1 MARLEELQQSV
12 MVKGILP
19 NEPVTVVM
27 VNWRSNEAV
36 GIVYEDSDGNLGRD
50 LLFRDRE
57 STLEIV
63 TVGPAWNFD
72 GDGKIFRLISE
83 AYRIQLAHLFDPWLA
98 VHTSQVEPLPHQITA
113 VYEEMLPRQP
123 LRYLLADD
131 PGAGK
136 TIMTGLYL
144 KELLVRGDLERCLIV
159 CPGSLIEQWQ
169 TELSQRFGLSFEIFT
184 REKFNTA
191 RTGNLFQEENFLICR
206 LDQLS
211 RDQNNTYQKKLKA
224 TRWDVIVCD
233 EAHKMSVT
241 VSGNKPS
248 FTKRYRLGQL
258 LGKLTRHFLLLTA
271 TPHNGKEAEFQGFMA
286 LLDAD
291 RFEGHLREGVSAV
304 DTSDLMRRMVKENLL
319 KFDETR
325 LFPERFAYTVNYGLS
340 ELETNLYD
348 EVTEYVHKEMN
359 RAYEIKGQR
368 GNRIGFALTIL
379 QRRLA
384 SSPEA
389 IYHSIRRRRERLE
402 IWLQEEMSQKHDA
415 DAQLENQKGMS
426 EIPKDT
432 EEIDEFY
439 DEISAEEVEEKEEE
453 IIARASAARTIA
465 ELQAEIHTLRDLEVL
480 AQRVRQ
486 NNTDRKWEELS
497 SLLQGKSDAPAA
509 EELFE
514 SQGPRPKLI
523 IFTEHRDTLRYLT
536 ERLRTLIGHP
546 KAVVTIHGGM
556 RSEDRKKVQGAF
568 MEDQNVQILVATDAA
583 GEGINLHRAHLM
595 VNYDLPW
602 NPNRI
607 EQRFGRIHRIG
618 QTKVCHLWNLVASE
632 TREGQVYSTLLNKLE
647 QQCKAL
653 GGAVFDV
660 LGKCFSE
667 TSLRDLLVRAIRE
680 GNTPEARAWRTEVI
694 NDMLDLE
701 RLRALINENVLVDRT
716 IDMSRLGDIRE
727 DMERAEAQRLQPHFI
742 ASFFREA
749 FVTLDGKLHKRESG
763 RYEVSYVPPVIRDYN
778 SGVGHR
784 ILYEYDRI
792 TFEKEKVNIEKKP
805 PAELVYPGHPLLDAT
820 LNAILDR
827 NRNLLKQGTVLIDS
841 NERSAEVRV
850 LFYLEHAIQDGRV
863 DSDGNRQV
871 VSRQMQFLEINSE
884 RMVSMPGY
892 APYLDYR
899 PVDEK
904 DKNEVSQ
911 VKNLLELPWLREDL
925 ESKIIDYAVEHLV
938 PRHLNDVKGHKDNL
952 VCKTMVAV
960 EERLK
965 KEINYWNNQA
975 NELEQKAEDHKERV
989 KLLEALVVAWG
1000 RFRELGVDV
1009 DNLQRDISNY
1019 EQELQRE
1026 TARANAVKQNAARAR
1041 QRAEDLKNRLEKR
1054 MEELNQELHISPMEP
1069 VVIGGALIVPQSLLE
1084 ASDIETATPLAVSK
1098 ADRDRIDKLAIAAVM
1113 EAERRLGRVPTEM
1126 PHHKRGYDIESKDPK
1141 TNQLLFI
1148 EVKGKT
1154 VGSTSVTVSKTQI
1167 LTSCNKRNNFI
1178 LAIVEIDGDNAGEP
1192 LYIRDPFQ
1200 EEPDFRVE
1208 SVNYNLDKL
1217 LKRATPPN

>member
-1 MARLEELQQSV
+1 
-12 MVKGILP
+12 
-19 NEPVTVVM
+19 
-27 VNWRSNEAV
+27 
-36 GIVYEDSDGNLGRD
+36 
-50 LLFRDRE
+50 
-57 STLEIV
+57 
-63 TVGPAWNFD
+63 
-72 GDGKIFRLISE
+72 
-83 AYRIQLAHLFDPWLA
+83 
-98 VHTSQVEPLPHQITA
+98 
-113 VYEEMLPRQP
+113 
-123 LRYLLADD
+123 
-131 PGAGK
+131 
-136 TIMTGLYL
+136 
-144 KELLVRGDLERCLIV
+144 
-159 CPGSLIEQWQ
+159 
-169 TELSQRFGLSFEIFT
+169 
-184 REKFNTA
+184 
-191 RTGNLFQEENFLICR
+191 
-206 LDQLS
+206 
-211 RDQNNTYQKKLKA
+211 
-224 TRWDVIVCD
+224 
-233 EAHKMSVT
+233 MSVT

-291 RFEGHLREGVSAV
+291 RFEGHLREGVSDV
-304 DTSDLMRRMVKENLL
+304 ETSDLMRRVVKENLL
-319 KFDETR
+319 RFDETR
-325 LFPERFAYTVNYGLS
+325 LFPERYANTINYELS
-340 ELETNLYD
+340 ELEKQLYD
-348 EVTEYVHKEMN
+348 EVTAYVRKEMN
-359 RAYEIKGQR
+359 RADQISGQR

-402 IWLQEEMSQKHDA
+402 VRLQEEIAQKHDA
-415 DAQLENQKGMS
+415 DAQLENQMEMS

-432 EEIDEFY
+432 EEINEFY

-465 ELQAEIHTLRDLEVL
+465 ELQAEIHTLQDLEVL

-497 SLLQGKSDAPAA
+497 NLLEGKSDAPAA
-509 EELFE
+509 KELFD
-514 SQGPRPKLI
+514 SQGPHPKLI

-536 ERLRTLIGHP
+536 ERLQTLIGHP
-546 KAVVTIHGGM
+546 KAVVTIHGSM
-556 RSEDRKKVQGAF
+556 RSEDRKKVQDAF

-583 GEGINLHRAHLM
+583 GEGINLQRAHLM

-618 QTKVCHLWNLVASE
+618 QTEVCHLWNLVASE

-667 TSLRDLLVRAIRE
+667 TSLRDLLIRAIRE
-680 GNTPEARAWRTEVI
+680 GNTPAARAWRTKVI
-694 NDMLDLE
+694 
-701 RLRALINENVLVDRT
+701 ENVLDLDRLKVLMDENILVRDT
-716 IDMSRLGDIRE
+716 IDINRLGNIRE
-727 DMERAEAQRLQPHFI
+727 EMERAEVQRLQPHFI

-749 FVTLDGKLHKRESG
+749 FVKLDGKLQKRESG
-763 RYEVSYVPPVIRDYN
+763 RYEVSYVPPVIRGYN
-778 SGVGHR
+778 PGVGPR
-784 ILYEYDRI
+784 ILHKYDRI
-792 TFEKEKVNIEKKP
+792 TFDKEKVNIEEKP
-805 PAELVYPGHPLLDAT
+805 PAEFVCPGHPLLDAT

-904 DKNEVSQ
+904 EKNEVSR
-911 VKNLLELPWLREDL
+911 VKNLLELSWIREDL
-925 ESKIIDYAVEHLV
+925 ESEIIGYAVEHLV
-938 PRHLNDVKGHKDNL
+938 PGHVDEVKAHKDDL
-952 VCKTMVAV
+952 VPKTMRAV
-960 EERLK
+960 KERLE
-965 KEINYWNNQA
+965 KEINYWDNHAKVLEREAETDIDLVKHVKELVEERPELRAHETVQEILRDA
-975 NELEQKAEDHKERV
+975 NLVSQK
-989 KLLEALVVAWG
+989 
-1000 RFRELGVDV
+1000 
-1009 DNLQRDISNY
+1009 I
-1019 EQELQRE
+1019 
-1026 TARANAVKQNAARAR
+1026 ARAR
-1041 QRAEDLKNRLEKR
+1041 QSKDSLRNRLEKR
-1054 MEELNQELHISPMEP
+1054 MEELGQELHISPMEP

-1084 ASDIETATPLAVSK
+1084 AASDVDTSISFEVSQ
-1098 ADRDRIDKLAIAAVM
+1098 AGRDRIDKLAIAAVM
-1113 EAERRLGRVPTEM
+1113 EAERSLGREPTER
-1126 PHHKRGYDIESKDPK
+1126 PHQNPGYDIESKDPN
-1141 TNQLLFI
+1141 TSQLLFI
-1148 EVKGKT
+1148 EVKGKA
-1154 VGSTSVTVSKTQI
+1154 VGATNVTVSRTQI

-1178 LAIVEIDGDNAGEP
+1178 LAIVEVDGETAKKIH
-1192 LYIRDPFQ
+1192 YIRKPFQ
-1200 EEPDFRVE
+1200 TEPGFEVT
-1208 SVNYNLDKL
+1208 SVNYDLDKL